1 MPSEIVTNENN
12 TEDITEDQLSRTGI
26 LLHGEQDFLTTIPN
40 IDNGLVEYLYDLHI
54 EINKYIVDKTDDK
67 SKRISWCEV
76 IPMLLSDYQQLLE
89 EGNLDHYQG
98 RDEGEDSDTLKS
110 LISNN
115 HFFSL
120 FDKREVMTPNH

>member
-1 MPSEIVTNENN
+1 MKELSCKYKVI

-26 LLHGEQDFLTTIPN
+26 LFSGGQDFLTTIPSY
-40 IDNGLVEYLYDLHI
+40 DDGLVEYLFDLHK

-76 IPMLLSDYQQLLE
+76 IPMLLRDYQQLVE
-89 EGNLDHYQG
+89 EGSLDHYQG